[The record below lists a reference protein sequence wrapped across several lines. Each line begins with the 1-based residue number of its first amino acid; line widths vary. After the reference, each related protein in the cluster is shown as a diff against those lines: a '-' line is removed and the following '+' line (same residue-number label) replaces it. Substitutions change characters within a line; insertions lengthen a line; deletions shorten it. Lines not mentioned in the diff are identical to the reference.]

1 MNITKE
7 RAQSILQTLP
17 VGYYLKRNIEVELS
31 ETASTSYIDLQNE
44 IITIAMNNFHEAHK
58 SIASDEQLE
67 ETVRA
72 ILYHELS
79 HALLTPKTIKSTN
92 EMNIF
97 EDERIETLLRNFYIN
112 VNFKQNISNIVNVNT
127 LNDMVPT
134 ELFFKIVR
142 FRRGPQHF
150 VDRVSYLIKTHM
162 HITAETT
169 NIWEYEYDVK
179 RFYEDVKRY
188 AEQLKREYEA
198 QLEKERLERE
208 AQKQAEETQTESDE
222 NEDEDE
228 EQVEETESDETEE
241 ETEDENEQ
249 IIIEVENDNESN
261 EDENEDDEEQNN
273 DGDIVFVTKSDE
285 NELTEEELKDLTDKV
300 IQSLNKRMDSSETK
314 QYVKVLAPIIKQAKT
329 QLSNTSSAI
338 NAYSGV
344 FNPRSVVNND
354 YRYFVQKNRTGH
366 LKQFSKIRLN
376 LYIDRSSSFSR
387 SQKTVNAF
395 LNALAK
401 LEKEVRDFEFNV
413 VTIGAGEKLH
423 AKNDRQIKCSGGNAL
438 TNKIFEIARNL
449 ACTDCTYYNVVLFDG
464 NAFSHDVSW
473 DIQKM
478 SAKSNF
484 KVFNSTNTYII
495 SDLSNQYTISK
506 YAPLAKTTITEN
518 YASDFKQQILNILAN
533 VFR

>member
-44 IITIAMNNFHEAHK
+44 IITISMNNFHKAHN

-79 HALLTPKTIKSTN
+79 HALLTPKKMEVTN
-92 EMNIF
+92 IMNIF

-112 VNFKQNISNIVNVNT
+112 VNFKQNVSNIVNVNT

-150 VDRVSYLIKTHM
+150 VDRVSYLIKKYM
-162 HITAETT
+162 HINAETT
-169 NIWEYEYDVK
+169 KVLDYEYDVNEL
-179 RFYEDVKRY
+179 YLAVKNY
-188 AEQLKREYEA
+188 SEQLKHEYEA
-198 QLEKERLERE
+198 QLEKEKLESEVEKQAEETEEENEQSAIE
-208 AQKQAEETQTESDE
+208 AENYNESNEDDESQKQAEETKTE
-222 NEDEDE
+222 
-228 EQVEETESDETEE
+228 
-241 ETEDENEQ
+241 
-249 IIIEVENDNESN
+249 
-261 EDENEDDEEQNN
+261 
-273 DGDIVFVTKSDE
+273 SDE

-300 IQSLNKRMDSSETK
+300 IQSLNQHMDNSETK
-314 QYVKVLAPIIKQAKT
+314 QYIKELTPIIKQAKT
-329 QLSNTSSAI
+329 QLNNTGSAI

-354 YRYFVQKNRTGH
+354 YKYFVQKNRTGH

-376 LYIDRSSSFSR
+376 LYIDRSGSFSR

-395 LNALAK
+395 LNSLAK

-413 VTIGAGEKLH
+413 VTIGTGEKLH
-423 AKNDRQIKCSGGNAL
+423 AKNDRQIECAGGNAL

-449 ACTDCTYYNVVLFDG
+449 ACTDCTYYNIVLFDG
-464 NAFSHDVSW
+464 HAFSHDVSW
-473 DIQKM
+473 DIR
-478 SAKSNF
+478 SISEESNF
-484 KVFNSTNTYII
+484 KVFNSTNTYIV
-495 SDLSNQYTISK
+495 SDRSNKNTISE
-506 YAPLAKTTITEN
+506 YAPLAKTTITNN
-518 YASDFKQQILNILAN
+518 YANDFKQQILNILAN